1 MSKSPPKEPGA
12 AAPGTNQSGSVGQPH
27 SHGLSD
33 LATETPAVRQARR
46 VGPWLAS
53 IMLHIL
59 MITLGFLVTWT
70 VVSMRSDESP
80 AVIVA
85 DFDAPAFEPV
95 SVSPGQ
101 SAQVD
106 SPRVPDRVRPEQM
119 MDAVG
124 ASPSP
129 DEALDWISDAA
140 PQSPSTPFAPQRA
153 DGRAEFMGL
162 SATNARRIVY
172 VVDASGSMITW
183 MQTVIDGLIRSLD
196 GLTPEQDFTV
206 MFSQGDRVLIV
217 PPTNQLHIA
226 NDKNKLRAVQ
236 WIDEQVIPGGSSNPI
251 KAIEN
256 ALRLNPDVVFLLS
269 TNITGRGIYEI
280 DQQQLLNRLEELN
293 PENPETGRR
302 QSRINCIQFL
312 DPDPLQTLKKIA
324 ARHGG
329 PNGYKF
335 VDREELGIA
344 SP

>member
-1 MSKSPPKEPGA
+1 M
-12 AAPGTNQSGSVGQPH
+12 
-27 SHGLSD
+27 
-33 LATETPAVRQARR
+33 
-46 VGPWLAS
+46 
-53 IMLHIL
+53 IM
-59 MITLGFLVTWT
+59 LGFLVTWT
-70 VVSMRSDESP
+70 VVSLQSDDSP

-95 SVSPGQ
+95 AVSQ
-101 SAQVD
+101 TETSQVD
-106 SPRVPDRVRPEQM
+106 SPRVQDRVQPEDIADSM
-119 MDAVG
+119 SA
-124 ASPSP
+124 AESPAES
-129 DEALDWISDAA
+129 LDWISDATM
-140 PQSPSTPFAPQRA
+140 QSPSAPFAPQRS
-153 DGRAEFMGL
+153 DGQVEFMGL
-162 SATNARRIVY
+162 NATNARRIVY

-183 MQTVIDGLIRSLD
+183 MQTVVDGLIRSLD

-206 MFSQGDRVLIV
+206 IFSQGDRVLVV

-226 NDKNKLRAVQ
+226 NEKQKLRAVQ
-236 WIDEQVIPGGSSNPI
+236 WIEENVIPGGSSNPV
-251 KAIEN
+251 KAIEK

-280 DQQQLLNRLEELN
+280 DQQQLLQRLDELN
-293 PENPETGRR
+293 PADPDTGRR
-302 QSRINCIQFL
+302 DARINCIQFL